1 MSSTPFATELAD
13 LAPLAVA
20 GPFAFAAL
28 LATRLPFPFRRRNAE
43 LIAAAV
49 ALLVGVL
56 CVLLLRDALH
66 TNGPVVSRIG
76 GWEPRPGGTVVG
88 INFAFDG
95 LGAALALLA
104 AVLVGAALLFSWRFF
119 EAVGPTFHA
128 LMLVFLGALTGF
140 AL

>member
-20 GPFAFAAL
+20 GPFGFAAL
-28 LATRLPFPFRRRNAE
+28 LATKLPVPVRRRNAE
-43 LIAAAV
+43 LVTAAV
-49 ALLVGVL
+49 ALVVGVL
-56 CVLLLRDALH
+56 CVLLLREAFNS
-66 TNGPVVSRIG
+66 NGPVVSRIG

-104 AVLVGAALLFSWRFF
+104 AVLVGAALLFAWRFF
-119 EAVGPTFHA
+119 EA
-128 LMLVFLGALTGF
+128 GAATVYV
-140 AL
+140 